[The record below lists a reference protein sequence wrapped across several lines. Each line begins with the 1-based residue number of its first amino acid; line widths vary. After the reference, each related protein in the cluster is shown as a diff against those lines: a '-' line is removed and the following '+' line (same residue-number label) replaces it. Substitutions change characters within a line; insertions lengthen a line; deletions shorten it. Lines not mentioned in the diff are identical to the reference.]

1 MKTRV
6 TGSPVTGRIKGG
18 RRAAGGSGRP
28 GRRERGF
35 WKPPRALARPRL
47 RTAFSDFPG
56 SGLTLTSTTGKCSSR
71 IHPGER
77 PMALIQENNNR
88 KIP

>member
-18 RRAAGGSGRP
+18 WRAAGGSGRP
-28 GRRERGF
+28 GCRERGF
-35 WKPPRALARPRL
+35 RKPPRALARPRL

-77 PMALIQENNNR
+77 PMASIRENNNR

>member
-28 GRRERGF
+28 GCRERGF
-35 WKPPRALARPRL
+35 RKPPWALARPRL

-77 PMALIQENNNR
+77 PMASIRENNNR